1 MFHGTQK
8 SKQSI
13 LKKKSPRTSD
23 VKTLS
28 KSFKPTIP
36 TSPNL
41 WIFVGP
47 GSIRAL
53 GALGALGALRVRGDV
68 LVPGKLGLPGA
79 LLRLQQRAGG
89 VWGARSHQ
97 ESPWILR
104 WGGGDDE
111 DGWCG
116 FS

>member
-1 MFHGTQK
+1 MFHVTQK

-53 GALGALGALRVRGDV
+53 GALRALRVRGDV

-89 VWGARSHQ
+89 AWGGQ
-97 ESPWILR
+97 ESPSSWILR
-104 WGGGDDE
+104 WGGDDDE